1 MKPITMYLLIAL
13 SLFVAG
19 LPISI
24 IVFVYAT
31 SELNKDHNDNQ
42 IIAIRIAQVISIIL
56 GVVCAVSIFSWR
68 RKREMKCNCGEK
80 SITTFQLLNGEI
92 IDVCYEC
99 FKLVEERNNVGP
111 KFCKS
116 NERKTKWKNMN

>member
-56 GVVCAVSIFSWR
+56 GVVCAVSIFSWKE
-68 RKREMKCNCGEK
+68 KRNEM
-80 SITTFQLLNGEI
+80 
-92 IDVCYEC
+92 
-99 FKLVEERNNVGP
+99 
-111 KFCKS
+111 
-116 NERKTKWKNMN
+116 

>member
-31 SELNKDHNDNQ
+31 SELNKEHNDNQ

-56 GVVCAVSIFSWR
+56 GVVCAVSIFSWKE
-68 RKREMKCNCGEK
+68 KRNEM
-80 SITTFQLLNGEI
+80 
-92 IDVCYEC
+92 
-99 FKLVEERNNVGP
+99 
-111 KFCKS
+111 
-116 NERKTKWKNMN
+116 

>member
-1 MKPITMYLLIAL
+1 MIFMPEWVKLLKGVNNMKPITMYLLIAL

-42 IIAIRIAQVISIIL
+42 MAIAQVISIIL
-56 GVVCAVSIFSWR
+56 GCMCSI
-68 RKREMKCNCGEK
+68 N
-80 SITTFQLLNGEI
+80 I
-92 IDVCYEC
+92 Y
-99 FKLVEERNNVGP
+99 
-111 KFCKS
+111 
-116 NERKTKWKNMN
+116 

>member
-31 SELNKDHNDNQ
+31 SELNKEHNDNQ

-56 GVVCAVSIFSWR
+56 GVVCAVSIFS
-68 RKREMKCNCGEK
+68 
-80 SITTFQLLNGEI
+80 
-92 IDVCYEC
+92 
-99 FKLVEERNNVGP
+99 
-111 KFCKS
+111 
-116 NERKTKWKNMN
+116 

>member
-56 GVVCAVSIFSWR
+56 GVVCAVSIFS
-68 RKREMKCNCGEK
+68 
-80 SITTFQLLNGEI
+80 
-92 IDVCYEC
+92 
-99 FKLVEERNNVGP
+99 
-111 KFCKS
+111 
-116 NERKTKWKNMN
+116 